1 MKKESILLY
10 ANQWGAL
17 ARLTDGQ
24 LGCLF
29 RNIFLWLN
37 DHEIDLDTLEPPLQ
51 IAFQFMTLR
60 VSIDNEKYLQK
71 CKKNEEMRKKRKER
85 QNVKIDSQSEEP
97 RACAIN
103 DKDNDNDNDKDNDN
117 KIDIIQKEEKKE
129 SKAEKIQNFIKYWN
143 QCIDATGSRM
153 RKVMALTPDRRN
165 KIETIMRTFPAED
178 AAQAI
183 ANAMRSPYCNGE
195 TQRRPKPVD
204 FDWLLRLDNF
214 AKALEG
220 AL

>member
-1 MKKESILLY
+1 M
-10 ANQWGAL
+10 
-17 ARLTDGQ
+17 R
-24 LGCLF
+24 
-29 RNIFLWLN
+29 
-37 DHEIDLDTLEPPLQ
+37 LQ
-51 IAFQFMTLR
+51 I
-60 VSIDNEKYLQK
+60 SIDNEKYLQK
-71 CKKNEEMRKKRKER
+71 KKWIQKTKEAKNKTDSV
-85 QNVKIDSQSEEP
+85 NVINISNNLTRT
-97 RACAIN
+97 RAL
-103 DKDNDNDNDKDNDN
+103 DDDDDEDED
-117 KIDIIQKEEKKE
+117 DIIKKEEKKE
-129 SKAEKIQNFIKYWN
+129 SKEEKIQNFIKYWN

-153 RKVMALTPDRRN
+153 RKVRALTPDRRN

>member
-37 DHEIDLDTLEPPLQ
+37 DQEVDVEAMETPLQ
-51 IAFQFMTLR
+51 IAFQFLTLQMA
-60 VSIDNEKYLQK
+60 IDNEKYLQK
-71 CKKNEEMRKKRKER
+71 KKRIQKSKEAKNKADDVNEINNSNNLTR
-85 QNVKIDSQSEEP
+85 VRGNVDEDVDVDVDVIK
-97 RACAIN
+97 
-103 DKDNDNDNDKDNDN
+103 
-117 KIDIIQKEEKKE
+117 KEEKKE
-129 SKAEKIQNFIKYWN
+129 SKEEKIQNFIKYWN

-153 RKVMALTPDRRN
+153 RKVRALTPDRRN

>member
-1 MKKESILLY
+1 MFL
-10 ANQWGAL
+10 
-17 ARLTDGQ
+17 
-24 LGCLF
+24 CLF
-29 RNIFLWLN
+29 FSKNPKNI
-37 DHEIDLDTLEPPLQ
+37 EAETKEKEKEKI
-51 IAFQFMTLR
+51 
-60 VSIDNEKYLQK
+60 NE
-71 CKKNEEMRKKRKER
+71 
-85 QNVKIDSQSEEP
+85 
-97 RACAIN
+97 
-103 DKDNDNDNDKDNDN
+103 
-117 KIDIIQKEEKKE
+117 
-129 SKAEKIQNFIKYWN
+129 EKIQNFVKYWN

-153 RKVMALTPDRRN
+153 RKVRALTPDRRN

>member
-1 MKKESILLY
+1 
-10 ANQWGAL
+10 
-17 ARLTDGQ
+17 
-24 LGCLF
+24 
-29 RNIFLWLN
+29 
-37 DHEIDLDTLEPPLQ
+37 
-51 IAFQFMTLR
+51 
-60 VSIDNEKYLQK
+60 
-71 CKKNEEMRKKRKER
+71 
-85 QNVKIDSQSEEP
+85 
-97 RACAIN
+97 
-103 DKDNDNDNDKDNDN
+103 
-117 KIDIIQKEEKKE
+117 
-129 SKAEKIQNFIKYWN
+129 
-143 QCIDATGSRM
+143 M
-153 RKVMALTPDRRN
+153 RKVRALTPDRRN